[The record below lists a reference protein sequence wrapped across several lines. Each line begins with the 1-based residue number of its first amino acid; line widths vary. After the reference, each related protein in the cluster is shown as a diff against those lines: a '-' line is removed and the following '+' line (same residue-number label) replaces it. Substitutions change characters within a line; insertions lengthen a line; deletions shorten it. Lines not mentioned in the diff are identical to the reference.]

1 MYKELAIDAL
11 ILSTQWGMDFT
22 FFPLPSNFS
31 IAPKQ
36 SLLYNVKFGSKI
48 YIMSVSKCEKA
59 VVKIYKPKLY

>member
-22 FFPLPSNFS
+22 FFPLPLNFS

-48 YIMSVSKCEKA
+48 YIECF
-59 VVKIYKPKLY
+59 

>member
-11 ILSTQWGMDFT
+11 ILSTQWGVDFT
-22 FFPLPSNFS
+22 FFPMPSNFS

-48 YIMSVSKCEKA
+48 YIECF
-59 VVKIYKPKLY
+59 

>member
-48 YIMSVSKCEKA
+48 YIECFQMRKSCGKD
-59 VVKIYKPKLY
+59 L